1 MWEIIGKYLV
11 SMNKYFKRKW
21 NETRGDEFDSW
32 GTSIWYFE
40 VGTDCFPIKQIELYE
55 NGNRLKYHAEKT
67 FDDYGGLSD
76 QVLDMDELQS
86 FEIEKAEFDKEWN
99 KSNPKKEHQEI
110 LDLISDYLSNHYDQR
125 FGQAIFNL
133 GINEFVNK
141 IDPAKE
147 DYKIRD
153 IHGDTDDK
161 ILERIKS
168 QLEWFKEQKK
178 RR

>member
-1 MWEIIGKYLV
+1 M
-11 SMNKYFKRKW
+11 SKYFKRKR

-40 VGTDCFPIKQIELYE
+40 VGNDGYPTRQIELYE
-55 NGNRLKYHAEKT
+55 NGNRLKYHSEKT
-67 FDDYGGLSD
+67 FDDYGGLGD
-76 QVLDMDELQS
+76 QALDLNEFQS
-86 FEIEKAEFDKEWN
+86 FEIEKTEFDNEWQ
-99 KSNPKKEHQEI
+99 KSNLKKEHQEI
-110 LDLISDYLSNHYDQR
+110 LDLISEYLSNNYDLR

-141 IDPAKE
+141 VEPAKE
-147 DYKIRD
+147 NYKIRD
-153 IHGDTDDK
+153 IHGDADNK

-168 QLEWFKEQKK
+168 QLEWLEEQKK